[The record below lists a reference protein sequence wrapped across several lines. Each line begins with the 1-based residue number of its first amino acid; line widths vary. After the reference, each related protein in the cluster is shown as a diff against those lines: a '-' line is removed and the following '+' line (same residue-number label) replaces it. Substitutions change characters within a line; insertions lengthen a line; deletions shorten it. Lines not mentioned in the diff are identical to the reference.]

1 MDPVKMPAIFGED
14 YFSFQP
20 RERKKEFSPHNSKY
34 LYRYEKIDVTR
45 KHMNIEGNGK

>member
-14 YFSFQP
+14 YSLSSP
-20 RERKKEFSPHNSKY
+20 ERAKKEFSPHNSKY